1 MQGYSSISL
10 GVSQE
15 GEAKVHTKTGEQ
27 KIGKILHYLDRMV
40 KICHEWTEVVL
51 QLCGEYFLVTLL
63 ADHCLNSTAWLNMV
77 ADHVRTFMTTV
88 FNVWLQWDNE
98 SCVTN
103 LKSSPTGF
111 LQSVHCTQVSSAVS
125 RSQSRRSA
133 LGCGETGMFSGPCS
147 VFATKY

>member
-40 KICHEWTEVVL
+40 KICYEWIN
-51 QLCGEYFLVTLL
+51 
-63 ADHCLNSTAWLNMV
+63 HCLNGTAWLNMV

-88 FNVWLQWDNE
+88 FN
-98 SCVTN
+98 
-103 LKSSPTGF
+103 
-111 LQSVHCTQVSSAVS
+111 A
-125 RSQSRRSA
+125 
-133 LGCGETGMFSGPCS
+133 
-147 VFATKY
+147 